1 MGLLVKS
8 DLQYEDEYSWTAID
22 GDNPKITGIPDSTL
36 LNREEGYEVLAFIN
50 RFAKKYSLKQKDS
63 GLKVESMIHDHLPGD
78 VRSHANVEKWLVE
91 NWKKF

>member
-8 DLQYEDEYSWTAID
+8 DLQYKDEYSWTTT
-22 GDNPKITGIPDSTL
+22 GDDVPKITGIPDSTL

-50 RFAKKYSLKQKDS
+50 RFAKKHSFRQKDS

-91 NWKKF
+91 NWKNY

>member
-50 RFAKKYSLKQKDS
+50 RFAKNIHLNKKTVVSKLK
-63 GLKVESMIHDHLPGD
+63 
-78 VRSHANVEKWLVE
+78 A
-91 NWKKF
+91 